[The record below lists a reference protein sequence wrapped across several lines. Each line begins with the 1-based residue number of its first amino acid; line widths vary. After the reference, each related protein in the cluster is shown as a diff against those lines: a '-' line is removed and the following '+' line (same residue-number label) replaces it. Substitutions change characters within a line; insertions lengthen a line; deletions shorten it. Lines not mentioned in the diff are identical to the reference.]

1 MKNEEVYLLFLIF
14 HSSLKDAN
22 VKKMNTNFLTGNTI
36 SAVPQITT
44 IWTRQDFWETIKVR
58 WSVGRMNYKVKPTIY
73 AVGNP
78 GENSP
83 VFVTANFKLT
93 FDHVRRALDGMN
105 AWLLVLDTKGINVW
119 CAAGKGTFSTKELI
133 RQINEVELH
142 KIVNHRKVIVPQL
155 GAVGVSA
162 QEIKK
167 NTGFSVVYG
176 PVRAEDIHGFM
187 EAGMKATNEMRA
199 VKFSTWDR
207 LKLIPVEMANG
218 NHYLI
223 WVPALFLVLSGL
235 NRKGYSVD
243 LAYHDGLRSVFN
255 LFIAYVTGCG
265 ITPVLLPWIP
275 FRRFALK
282 GLLTGFLAAFI
293 LAYFHFLGHG
303 NLEIISWVLM
313 IGSLSSFLAMTFTGT
328 STFTSLS
335 GVRKEMKTAVPMQI
349 GMASLGVIAWIVSK
363 FIAL

>member
-1 MKNEEVYLLFLIF
+1 
-14 HSSLKDAN
+14 
-22 VKKMNTNFLTGNTI
+22 MNPSFFTGNNI
-36 SAVPQITT
+36 GVIPQISTF
-44 IWTRQDFWETIKVR
+44 WTRRDLWETIKVR
-58 WSVGRMNYKVKPTIY
+58 WSVGRMDYKIEPGIY

-78 GENSP
+78 GENSS

-93 FDHVRRALDGMN
+93 FDHVRRALEGIN

-133 RQINEVELH
+133 RQIDNVKLD
-142 KIVNHRKVIVPQL
+142 KIVNHHKVIVPQL

-162 QEIKK
+162 HEVKK

-176 PVRAEDIHGFM
+176 PVRAEDIHDFM
-187 EAGMKATNEMRA
+187 EAKMKATKEMRT
-199 VKFSTWDR
+199 VKFTAWDR

-218 NHYLI
+218 KYYLVL
-223 WVPALFLVLSGL
+223 VPALFLILSGL
-235 NRKGYSVD
+235 NKNGYSVD
-243 LAYHDGLRSVFN
+243 LAYSNGLRSVFV
-255 LFIAYVTGCG
+255 LVIAYLTGCG
-265 ITPVLLPWIP
+265 ITPLLLPWIP

-282 GLLTGFLAAFI
+282 GLLTGWLAAII

-303 NLEIISWVLM
+303 TIEIISWFLM

-335 GVRKEMKTAVPMQI
+335 GVQKEMKTAIPLQI
-349 GMASLGVIAWIVSK
+349 GMAGLGIIAWIVSK
-363 FIAL
+363 FITL